1 MFLNEL
7 INCCELINIKGR
19 IVFRKFNE
27 LMCCNRYV
35 KLEEVGT
42 DPMSEEEGI
51 FVCESKDDVYNE
63 TVTET
68 EGFELV

>member
-1 MFLNEL
+1 MFLDEL
-7 INCCELINIKGR
+7 MNCCEIVNIKGR
-19 IVFRKFNE
+19 IIFRKFNE

-42 DPMSEEEGI
+42 DPMSEEERV
-51 FVCESKDDVYNE
+51 FVCDE
-63 TVTET
+63 TVSDSVSET